1 MSFEGL
7 YREVRGKV
15 RSPPSVVELGF
26 CEAEAAGPL
35 RQALPQVRGG
45 RAGPRRAGWPPEV
58 GDGGGARG
66 GRGHGPV
73 TRKRKIRMERR
84 CACPV
89 ASRCGVGPK

>member
-45 RAGPRRAGWPPEV
+45 RAGPGRDGLGGRLRSGMVEAHV
-58 GDGGGARG
+58 GGG
-66 GRGHGPV
+66 V
-73 TRKRKIRMERR
+73 T
-84 CACPV
+84 AL
-89 ASRCGVGPK
+89 